1 MALNLDH
8 QRDRIT
14 APSGNITINTN
25 GSLRLP
31 VGNTA
36 QRPQAGVVTTGQI
49 RFNTQTTGFEG
60 YNGTQW
66 NSLTG
71 VFDQDGD
78 TFISA
83 EENPDDDHLRFFTA
97 NQERITIS
105 NTGDVTIFT
114 DTTINTDL
122 NVVGNSQFT
131 GLVDIDSQATIAS
144 LNVEDL
150 TQHRLVFVGSQGEL
164 TDYVDLTFENNV
176 LDVNTDA
183 AIGLPRGSTASRPTA
198 PRPGYIRFNTD
209 TTVTELWDGTS
220 WSEVGSGSV
229 TEAFKTIS
237 VNGQTDIEADGPT
250 DTLTFSAGSGITLTT
265 DPNTDTIT
273 ITANVTSSYGDAQVD
288 AHLNQSTAQANQV
301 LSWDGSDYAWV
312 ANQGGGGGGF
322 SDKIQDADGDT
333 HIKVETT
340 ADEDSIRM
348 STAGTEAMSINNA
361 GVVTFGDSSSTTYYT
376 FPTTRGT
383 TGQVMALDANGNLT
397 FQTMSGGGGG
407 GGGNVYYQTT
417 APSIGITTGDLWF
430 DTGTTGELYVYTGSE
445 WISTTP
451 GADTGFIKQLY
462 AGDGTTTAFDTGTGV
477 NGGTVSLVFL
487 NGVLLQATNDYAESG
502 GVITFVSAP
511 QNGDQIDV
519 AITGSLVSL
528 ALGPL
533 GLTNHTM
540 ISVDAT
546 GHVQVNSLDVTD
558 VADNSIVIAGPNGRL
573 EGDADFTFDGTNM
586 RVNTTGALQI
596 PVGSSAQRPG
606 AVTGQLRYNSTTSE
620 FEGYDG
626 SVWGALGGG
635 GGGGIVLTDLSIGT
649 EGSASGDG
657 EIAYNNTTGV
667 FTYTPPDLSI
677 YLTNVAFADLT
688 TTPTTLA
695 GYGITDAFTADQSLD
710 TTSDVTF
717 NTVSVTA
724 GSLTIDGVSKLE
736 TASQILATTA
746 QTSIDTFAT
755 TDYRSCKYTVQATD
769 TVSSEYQIVEVLLI
783 HDGTTAYITTYGI
796 IHTGASEIVSF
807 DADVNAGNV
816 RLLATGASTNS
827 TQYKV
832 TRISTLV

>member
-14 APSGNITINTN
+14 APGGNITINTN

-49 RFNTQTTGFEG
+49 RFNTQTTTFEG

-164 TDYVDLTFENNV
+164 VDYVDLTFENNV

-183 AIGLPRGSTASRPTA
+183 AIGLPRGSTATRPTA
-198 PRPGYIRFNTD
+198 TRPGYIRFNTD
-209 TTVTELWDGTS
+209 TTVAELWDGTS
-220 WSEVGSGSV
+220 WSEVGSGS
-229 TEAFKTIS
+229 
-237 VNGQTDIEADGPT
+237 
-250 DTLTFSAGSGITLTT
+250 
-265 DPNTDTIT
+265 
-273 ITANVTSSYGDAQVD
+273 SSYGDAQVD
-288 AHLNQSTAQANQV
+288 AHLNQSTAQSNQV

-312 ANQGGGGGGF
+312 ANQGSGGGF

-348 STAGTEAMSINNA
+348 STAGAEAMSIDNA
-361 GVVTFGDSSSTTYYT
+361 GVVTFGDSGGTTYYT

-397 FQTMSGGGGG
+397 FQTLSGGGG

-417 APSIGITTGDLWF
+417 APSIGITSGDLWF

-462 AGDGTTTAFDTGTGV
+462 AGDGSTVAFDTGTGV

-487 NGVLLQATNDYAESG
+487 NGVLLQATNDYAETG

-511 QNGDQIDV
+511 QLGDQIDV

-626 SVWGALGGG
+626 SAWGALGGG
-635 GGGGIVLTDLSIGT
+635 GGGATALEDLTNVSTTSPSTGQVLKWAGTEWAPAADATGSGGSGIALTDLSVGT

-667 FTYTPPDLSI
+667 FTYTPPDLST
-677 YLTNVAFADLT
+677 YLTSVAFADLT

-736 TASQILATTA
+736 TASQTLATTT

>member
-183 AIGLPRGSTASRPTA
+183 AIGLPRGSTATRPTT

-229 TEAFKTIS
+229 TEAFTTIS
-237 VNGQTDIEADGPT
+237 VNGQTDIEADSST

-312 ANQGGGGGGF
+312 ANQGGGGGF

-397 FQTMSGGGGG
+397 FQTLSGGGG

-417 APSIGITTGDLWF
+417 APSIGITSGDLWF
-430 DTGTTGELYVYTGSE
+430 DTGITGELYVYTGSE

-626 SVWGALGGG
+626 SAWGALGS
-635 GGGGIVLTDLSIGT
+635 GGIVLTDLSIGT

-657 EIAYNNTTGV
+657 EIAYNNATGV
-667 FTYTPPDLSI
+667 FTYTPPDLST
-677 YLTNVAFADLT
+677 YLTSVAFTDLT

-736 TASQILATTA
+736 TASQTLATTA

>member
-150 TQHRLVFVGSQGEL
+150 TNNRVVFAGAQGQLE
-164 TDYVDLTFENNV
+164 DNANLTFDGSV
-176 LDVNTDA
+176 FDIDTDA
-183 AIGLPRGSTASRPTA
+183 AIGLPRGPTAQRPTA

-209 TTVTELWDGTS
+209 TNVTELWDGTS
-220 WSEVGSGSV
+220 WREVGSGSV
-229 TEAFKTIS
+229 TEAFTTIS
-237 VNGQTDIEADGPT
+237 VNGQTDIQADGPT
-250 DTLTFSAGSGITLTT
+250 DTLTFAAGSGITLTT
-265 DPNTDTIT
+265 DPSTDTIT
-273 ITANVTSSYGDAQVD
+273 ITANVTSSYGDVQVD

-322 SDKIQDADGDT
+322 SDKIQDTDGDT

-348 STAGTEAMSINNA
+348 TTAGTEAMSINNA
-361 GVVTFGDSSSTTYYT
+361 GVVTFGDSSSNTYYT

-397 FQTMSGGGGG
+397 FQTLSGGG

-430 DTGTTGELYVYTGSE
+430 DTGTTGELYVYTGQE

-462 AGDGTTTAFDTGTGV
+462 AGDGSTVAFDTGTGV
-477 NGGTVSLVFL
+477 SGGTVSLVFL
-487 NGVLLQATNDYAESG
+487 NGVLLQATNDYTETG
-502 GVITFVSAP
+502 GVITFVAAP
-511 QNGDQIDV
+511 QLGDQIDV

-533 GLTNHTM
+533 GLTNHTL

-558 VADNSIVIAGPNGRL
+558 VADTSIVIAGPNGRL

-596 PVGSSAQRPG
+596 PVGSSAQRPS

-626 SVWGALGGG
+626 SAWGSLGSSGG
-635 GGGGIVLTDLSIGT
+635 S
-649 EGSASGDG
+649 S
-657 EIAYNNTTGV
+657 
-667 FTYTPPDLSI
+667 F
-677 YLTNVAFADLT
+677 
-688 TTPTTLA
+688 
-695 GYGITDAFTADQSLD
+695 DQSLN
-710 TTSDVTF
+710 TTDDVTF

-724 GSLTIDGVSKLE
+724 GSLTIDSVSKLE
-736 TASQILATTA
+736 TASQTLATTT
-746 QTSIDTFAT
+746 QTAIDTFAT

-816 RLLATGASTNS
+816 RLLATGASANS

>member
-150 TQHRLVFVGSQGEL
+150 TDNRVVFAGAQGQLE
-164 TDYVDLTFENNV
+164 DNANLTFDGSV
-176 LDVNTDA
+176 FDIDTDA
-183 AIGLPRGSTASRPTA
+183 AIGLPRGPTAQRPAA

-209 TTVTELWDGTS
+209 TNVTELWDGTS

-229 TEAFKTIS
+229 TEAFTTIS
-237 VNGQTDIEADGPT
+237 VNGQTDIQADGPT
-250 DTLTFSAGSGITLTT
+250 DTLTFAAGSGITLTT
-265 DPNTDTIT
+265 DPSTDTIT
-273 ITANVTSSYGDAQVD
+273 ITANVTSSYGDVQVD

-312 ANQGGGGGGF
+312 ANQGGSGGGF
-322 SDKIQDADGDT
+322 SDKIQDTDGDT

-348 STAGTEAMSINNA
+348 TTAGTEAMSINNA
-361 GVVTFGDSSSTTYYT
+361 GVVTFGDSSSNTYYT

-397 FQTMSGGGGG
+397 FQTLSGGGA

-430 DTGTTGELYVYTGSE
+430 DTGITGELYVYTGSE

-477 NGGTVSLVFL
+477 SGGTVSLVFL

-626 SVWGALGGG
+626 TAWGALG

-657 EIAYNNTTGV
+657 EIAYNNATGV
-667 FTYTPPDLSI
+667 FTYTPPDLST
-677 YLTNVAFADLT
+677 YLTSVAFTDLT

-724 GSLTIDGVSKLE
+724 GSLTINGVSKLE
-736 TASQILATTA
+736 TASQTLATTT
-746 QTSIDTFAT
+746 QTAIDTFAT

>member
-14 APSGNITINTN
+14 APGGNITINTN

-49 RFNTQTTGFEG
+49 RFNTQTTTFEG

-164 TDYVDLTFENNV
+164 VDYVDLTFENNV

-183 AIGLPRGSTASRPTA
+183 AIGLPRGSTATRPTA
-198 PRPGYIRFNTD
+198 TRPGYIRFNTD
-209 TTVTELWDGTS
+209 TTVAELWDGTS
-220 WSEVGSGSV
+220 WSEVGSGS
-229 TEAFKTIS
+229 
-237 VNGQTDIEADGPT
+237 
-250 DTLTFSAGSGITLTT
+250 
-265 DPNTDTIT
+265 
-273 ITANVTSSYGDAQVD
+273 SSYGDAQVD
-288 AHLNQSTAQANQV
+288 AHLNQSTAQSNQV

-312 ANQGGGGGGF
+312 ANQGSGGGF

-348 STAGTEAMSINNA
+348 STAGAEAMSIDNA
-361 GVVTFGDSSSTTYYT
+361 GVVTFGDSGSNTYYT

-397 FQTMSGGGGG
+397 FQTLSGGGG

-417 APSIGITTGDLWF
+417 APSIGITSGDLWF

-462 AGDGTTTAFDTGTGV
+462 AGDGSTVAFDTGTGV

-487 NGVLLQATNDYAESG
+487 NGVLLQATNDYAETG

-511 QNGDQIDV
+511 QLGDQIDV

-626 SVWGALGGG
+626 SAWGALGGG
-635 GGGGIVLTDLSIGT
+635 GGGATALEDLTNVSTTSPSTGQVLKWAGTEWAPAADATGSGGSGIALTDLSVGT

-667 FTYTPPDLSI
+667 FTYTPPDLST
-677 YLTNVAFADLT
+677 YLTSVAFADLT

-736 TASQILATTA
+736 TASQTLATTT

>member
-361 GVVTFGDSSSTTYYT
+361 GVVTFGDSGSTTYYT

-462 AGDGTTTAFDTGTGV
+462 AGDGSTVAFDTGTGV

-596 PVGSSAQRPG
+596 PVGSSAQRPS

-626 SVWGALGGG
+626 SAWSALGSGS
-635 GGGGIVLTDLSIGT
+635 GGGIALTDLSIGT

-657 EIAYNNTTGV
+657 ELSYNNTTGV
-667 FTYTPPDLSI
+667 FTYTPPDLST
-677 YLTNVAFADLT
+677 YLTSVAFADLT

-736 TASQILATTA
+736 TASQTLATTA

>member
-150 TQHRLVFVGSQGEL
+150 TDNRVVFAGAQGQLE
-164 TDYVDLTFENNV
+164 DNADLTFDGSV
-176 LDVNTDA
+176 FDIDTDA
-183 AIGLPRGSTASRPTA
+183 AIGLPRGPTAQRPTA

-250 DTLTFSAGSGITLTT
+250 DTLTFAAGSGITLTT

-273 ITANVTSSYGDAQVD
+273 ITANVTSSYGDVQVD

-348 STAGTEAMSINNA
+348 STAGSEAMSINNA
-361 GVVTFGDSSSTTYYT
+361 GVVTFGDSGSNTYYT

-397 FQTMSGGGGG
+397 FQTLSGGGG

-462 AGDGTTTAFDTGTGV
+462 AGDGSTVAFDTGTGV

-487 NGVLLQATNDYAESG
+487 NGVLLQATNDYAETG

-511 QNGDQIDV
+511 QLGDQIDV

-626 SVWGALGGG
+626 SAWGALGGG
-635 GGGGIVLTDLSIGT
+635 GGGIALTDLSVGT

-667 FTYTPPDLSI
+667 FTYTPPDLST
-677 YLTNVAFADLT
+677 YLTSVAFADLT

-736 TASQILATTA
+736 TASQTLATTT
-746 QTSIDTFAT
+746 QTAIDTFAT

-816 RLLATGASTNS
+816 RLLATGASANS

>member
-14 APSGNITINTN
+14 APGGNITINTN

-49 RFNTQTTGFEG
+49 RFNTQTTTFEG

-164 TDYVDLTFENNV
+164 VDYVDLTFENNV

-183 AIGLPRGSTASRPTA
+183 AIGLPRGSTATRPTA
-198 PRPGYIRFNTD
+198 TRPGYIRFNTD
-209 TTVTELWDGTS
+209 TTVAELWDGTS
-220 WSEVGSGSV
+220 WSEVGSGS
-229 TEAFKTIS
+229 
-237 VNGQTDIEADGPT
+237 
-250 DTLTFSAGSGITLTT
+250 
-265 DPNTDTIT
+265 
-273 ITANVTSSYGDAQVD
+273 SSYGDAQVD
-288 AHLNQSTAQANQV
+288 AHLNQSTAQSNQV

-312 ANQGGGGGGF
+312 ANQGSGGGF

-348 STAGTEAMSINNA
+348 STAGAEAMSIDNA
-361 GVVTFGDSSSTTYYT
+361 GVVTFGDSGSNTYYT

-397 FQTMSGGGGG
+397 FQTLSGGGG

-417 APSIGITTGDLWF
+417 APSIGITSGDLWF

-462 AGDGTTTAFDTGTGV
+462 AGDGSTVAFDTGTGV

-487 NGVLLQATNDYAESG
+487 NGVLLQATNDYAETG

-511 QNGDQIDV
+511 QLGDQIDV

-626 SVWGALGGG
+626 SAWGALGGG
-635 GGGGIVLTDLSIGT
+635 GGGIALTDLSVGT

-667 FTYTPPDLSI
+667 FTYTPPDLST
-677 YLTNVAFADLT
+677 YLTSVAFADLT

-736 TASQILATTA
+736 TASQTLATTT

>member
-150 TQHRLVFVGSQGEL
+150 TDNRVVFAGAQGEL
-164 TDYVDLTFENNV
+164 EDDANLTFDGSV
-176 LDVNTDA
+176 FDIDTDA
-183 AIGLPRGSTASRPTA
+183 AIGLPRGSTATRPTA

-209 TTVTELWDGTS
+209 TNVTELWDGTS
-220 WSEVGSGSV
+220 WSGVGSGSV

-250 DTLTFSAGSGITLTT
+250 DTLTFAAGSGITLTT

-312 ANQGGGGGGF
+312 ANQGGGGF

-361 GVVTFGDSSSTTYYT
+361 GVVTFGDSGSTTYYT

-397 FQTMSGGGGG
+397 FQTLSGGGG

-462 AGDGTTTAFDTGTGV
+462 AGDGSTVAFDTGTGV

-502 GVITFVSAP
+502 GVITFVTAP
-511 QNGDQIDV
+511 QLGDQIDV

-626 SVWGALGGG
+626 SAWGALG
-635 GGGGIVLTDLSIGT
+635 GGGGIVLTDLSVGT
-649 EGSASGDG
+649 ESSASGDG

-667 FTYTPPDLSI
+667 FTYTPPDLST
-677 YLTNVAFADLT
+677 YLTSVAFADLT

-736 TASQILATTA
+736 TASQTLATTT
-746 QTSIDTFAT
+746 QTAIDTFAT

-807 DADVNAGNV
+807 DADVNTGNV
-816 RLLATGASTNS
+816 RLLATGASINS

>member
-150 TQHRLVFVGSQGEL
+150 TDNRVVFAGAQGEL
-164 TDYVDLTFENNV
+164 EDDANLTFDGSV
-176 LDVNTDA
+176 FDIDTDA
-183 AIGLPRGSTASRPTA
+183 AIGLPRGSTATRPSA

-209 TTVTELWDGTS
+209 TNVTELWDGTS

-361 GVVTFGDSSSTTYYT
+361 GVVTFGDSGSTTYYT

-397 FQTMSGGGGG
+397 FQTMSGGGG

-462 AGDGTTTAFDTGTGV
+462 AGDGSTVAFDTGTGV

-626 SVWGALGGG
+626 SAWSALGSGS
-635 GGGGIVLTDLSIGT
+635 GGGIALTDLSIGT

-657 EIAYNNTTGV
+657 ELSYNNTTGV
-667 FTYTPPDLSI
+667 FTYTPPDLST
-677 YLTNVAFADLT
+677 YLTSVAFADLT

-736 TASQILATTA
+736 TASQTLATTA

-796 IHTGASEIVSF
+796 IHTGANEIVSF
-807 DADVNAGNV
+807 DADVNTGNV

>member
-150 TQHRLVFVGSQGEL
+150 TDNRVVFAGSQGEL
-164 TDYVDLTFENNV
+164 EDDANLTFDGSV
-176 LDVNTDA
+176 FDIDTDA
-183 AIGLPRGSTASRPTA
+183 AIGLPRGPTAQRPTA

-209 TTVTELWDGTS
+209 TNVTELWDGTS

-229 TEAFKTIS
+229 TEAFTTIS
-237 VNGQTDIEADGPT
+237 VNGQTDIQADGPT
-250 DTLTFSAGSGITLTT
+250 DTLTFAAGSGITLTT
-265 DPNTDTIT
+265 DPSTDTIT
-273 ITANVTSSYGDAQVD
+273 ITANVTSSYGDVQVD

-322 SDKIQDADGDT
+322 SDKIQDTDGDT

-348 STAGTEAMSINNA
+348 TTAGTEAMSIDNA
-361 GVVTFGDSSSTTYYT
+361 GVVTFGDSSSNTYYT

-397 FQTMSGGGGG
+397 FQTLSGGGGG

-430 DTGTTGELYVYTGSE
+430 DTGTTGELYVYTGQE

-462 AGDGTTTAFDTGTGV
+462 AGDGSTVAFDTGTGV
-477 NGGTVSLVFL
+477 SGGTVSLVFL
-487 NGVLLQATNDYAESG
+487 NGVLLQATNDYTETG
-502 GVITFVSAP
+502 GVITFVAAP
-511 QNGDQIDV
+511 QLGDQIDV

-533 GLTNHTM
+533 GLTNHTL

-558 VADNSIVIAGPNGRL
+558 VADTSIVIAGPNGRL

-596 PVGSSAQRPG
+596 PVGSSAQRPS

-626 SVWGALGGG
+626 SAWGSLGSSGG
-635 GGGGIVLTDLSIGT
+635 S
-649 EGSASGDG
+649 S
-657 EIAYNNTTGV
+657 
-667 FTYTPPDLSI
+667 F
-677 YLTNVAFADLT
+677 
-688 TTPTTLA
+688 
-695 GYGITDAFTADQSLD
+695 DQSLN
-710 TTSDVTF
+710 TTDDVTF

-724 GSLTIDGVSKLE
+724 GSLTIDSVSKLE
-736 TASQILATTA
+736 TASQTLATTT
-746 QTSIDTFAT
+746 QTAIDTFAT

-816 RLLATGASTNS
+816 RLLATGASANS

>member
-49 RFNTQTTGFEG
+49 RFNTQTTTFEG

-105 NTGDVTIFT
+105 NTGTVTIFT
-114 DTTINTDL
+114 DTTINTEL
-122 NVVGNSQFT
+122 NVLGNSQFT

-164 TDYVDLTFENNV
+164 VDYVDLTFENNV

-183 AIGLPRGSTASRPTA
+183 AIGLPRGSTATRPTE

-250 DTLTFSAGSGITLTT
+250 DILTFAAGSGITLTT

-348 STAGTEAMSINNA
+348 STAGTEAVSIDNA
-361 GVVTFGDSSSTTYYT
+361 GVVTFGDSGGNTYYT

-397 FQTMSGGGGG
+397 FQTLSGGGGG

-430 DTGTTGELYVYTGSE
+430 DTGTTGELYVYTGQE

-462 AGDGTTTAFDTGTGV
+462 AGDGSTVAFDTGTGV
-477 NGGTVSLVFL
+477 SGGTVSLVFL
-487 NGVLLQATNDYAESG
+487 NGVLLQATNDYTETG

-511 QNGDQIDV
+511 QLGDQIDV

-533 GLTNHTM
+533 GLTNHTL

-596 PVGSSAQRPG
+596 PVGSSAQRPS

-626 SVWGALGGG
+626 SAWGALGGG
-635 GGGGIVLTDLSIGT
+635 GGGIALTDLSVGT

-667 FTYTPPDLSI
+667 FTYTPPDLST
-677 YLTNVAFADLT
+677 YLTSVAFADLT

-736 TASQILATTA
+736 TASQTLATTT
-746 QTSIDTFAT
+746 QTAIDTFAT

>member
-626 SVWGALGGG
+626 SAWGALGGG

>member
-150 TQHRLVFVGSQGEL
+150 TDNRVVFAGAQGQLE
-164 TDYVDLTFENNV
+164 DNANLTFDGSV
-176 LDVNTDA
+176 FDIDTDA
-183 AIGLPRGSTASRPTA
+183 AIGLPRGPTAQRPAA

-209 TTVTELWDGTS
+209 TNVTELWDGTS

-229 TEAFKTIS
+229 TEAFTTIS
-237 VNGQTDIEADGPT
+237 VNGQTDIQADGPT
-250 DTLTFSAGSGITLTT
+250 DTLTFAAGSGITLTT
-265 DPNTDTIT
+265 DPSTDTIT
-273 ITANVTSSYGDAQVD
+273 ITANVTSSYGDVQVD

-312 ANQGGGGGGF
+312 ANQGGSGGGF
-322 SDKIQDADGDT
+322 SDKIQDTDGDT

-348 STAGTEAMSINNA
+348 TTAGTEAMSINNA
-361 GVVTFGDSSSTTYYT
+361 GVVTFGDSSSNTYYT

-397 FQTMSGGGGG
+397 FQTLSGGGA

-430 DTGTTGELYVYTGSE
+430 DTGITGELYVYTGSE

-477 NGGTVSLVFL
+477 SGGTVSLVFL

-626 SVWGALGGG
+626 TAWGALG

-657 EIAYNNTTGV
+657 EIAYNNATGV
-667 FTYTPPDLSI
+667 FTYTPPDLST
-677 YLTNVAFADLT
+677 YLTSVAFTDLT

-724 GSLTIDGVSKLE
+724 GSLTINGVSKLE
-736 TASQILATTA
+736 TASQTLATTA

>member
-361 GVVTFGDSSSTTYYT
+361 GVVTFGDSGSTTYYT

>member
-14 APSGNITINTN
+14 APGGNITINTN

-49 RFNTQTTGFEG
+49 RFNTQTTTFEG

-164 TDYVDLTFENNV
+164 VDYVDLTFENNV

-183 AIGLPRGSTASRPTA
+183 AIGLPRGSTATRPTA
-198 PRPGYIRFNTD
+198 TRPGYIRFNTD
-209 TTVTELWDGTS
+209 TTVAELWDGTS
-220 WSEVGSGSV
+220 WSEVGSGS
-229 TEAFKTIS
+229 
-237 VNGQTDIEADGPT
+237 
-250 DTLTFSAGSGITLTT
+250 
-265 DPNTDTIT
+265 
-273 ITANVTSSYGDAQVD
+273 SSYGDAQVD
-288 AHLNQSTAQANQV
+288 AHLNQSTAQSNQV

-312 ANQGGGGGGF
+312 ANQGSGGGF

-348 STAGTEAMSINNA
+348 STAGAEAMSIDNA
-361 GVVTFGDSSSTTYYT
+361 GVVTFGDSGGTTYYT

-397 FQTMSGGGGG
+397 FQTLSGGGG

-417 APSIGITTGDLWF
+417 APSIGITSGDLWF

-462 AGDGTTTAFDTGTGV
+462 AGDGSTVAFDTGTGV

-487 NGVLLQATNDYAESG
+487 NGVLLQATNDYAETG

-511 QNGDQIDV
+511 QLGYQIDV

-626 SVWGALGGG
+626 SAWGALGGG
-635 GGGGIVLTDLSIGT
+635 GGGIALTDLSVGT
-649 EGSASGDG
+649 EGSAS
-657 EIAYNNTTGV
+657 
-667 FTYTPPDLSI
+667 
-677 YLTNVAFADLT
+677 
-688 TTPTTLA
+688 
-695 GYGITDAFTADQSLD
+695 
-710 TTSDVTF
+710 
-717 NTVSVTA
+717 
-724 GSLTIDGVSKLE
+724 
-736 TASQILATTA
+736 
-746 QTSIDTFAT
+746 
-755 TDYRSCKYTVQATD
+755 
-769 TVSSEYQIVEVLLI
+769 
-783 HDGTTAYITTYGI
+783 
-796 IHTGASEIVSF
+796 
-807 DADVNAGNV
+807 
-816 RLLATGASTNS
+816 
-827 TQYKV
+827 
-832 TRISTLV
+832 

>member
-150 TQHRLVFVGSQGEL
+150 TDNRVVFAGAQGQLE
-164 TDYVDLTFENNV
+164 DNANLTFDGSV
-176 LDVNTDA
+176 FDIDTDA
-183 AIGLPRGSTASRPTA
+183 AIGLPRGPTAQRPAA

-209 TTVTELWDGTS
+209 TNVTELWDGTS

-229 TEAFKTIS
+229 TEAFTTIS
-237 VNGQTDIEADGPT
+237 VNGQTDIQADGPT
-250 DTLTFSAGSGITLTT
+250 DTLTFAAGSGITLTT
-265 DPNTDTIT
+265 DPSTDTIT
-273 ITANVTSSYGDAQVD
+273 ITANVTSSYGDVQVD

-312 ANQGGGGGGF
+312 ANQGGSGGGF
-322 SDKIQDADGDT
+322 SDKIQDTDGDT

-348 STAGTEAMSINNA
+348 TTAGTEAMSINNA
-361 GVVTFGDSSSTTYYT
+361 GVVTFGDSSSNTYYT

-397 FQTMSGGGGG
+397 FQTLSGGGA

-430 DTGTTGELYVYTGSE
+430 DTGITGELYVYTGSE

-477 NGGTVSLVFL
+477 SGGTVSLVFL

-596 PVGSSAQRPG
+596 PVGSSAQRPS

-626 SVWGALGGG
+626 TAWGALG

-657 EIAYNNTTGV
+657 EIAYNNATGV
-667 FTYTPPDLSI
+667 FTYTPPDLST
-677 YLTNVAFADLT
+677 YLTSVAFTDLT

-724 GSLTIDGVSKLE
+724 GSLTINGVSKLE
-736 TASQILATTA
+736 TASQTLATTA

>member
-150 TQHRLVFVGSQGEL
+150 TDNRVVFAGAQGQLE
-164 TDYVDLTFENNV
+164 DNANLTFDGSV
-176 LDVNTDA
+176 FDIDTDA
-183 AIGLPRGSTASRPTA
+183 AIGLPRGPTAQRPAA

-209 TTVTELWDGTS
+209 TNVTELWDGTS

-229 TEAFKTIS
+229 TEAFTTIS
-237 VNGQTDIEADGPT
+237 VNGQTDIQADGPT
-250 DTLTFSAGSGITLTT
+250 DTLTFAAGSGITLTT
-265 DPNTDTIT
+265 DPSTDTIT
-273 ITANVTSSYGDAQVD
+273 ITANVTSSYGDVQVD

-322 SDKIQDADGDT
+322 SDKIQDTDGDT

-348 STAGTEAMSINNA
+348 TTAGTEAMSINNA
-361 GVVTFGDSSSTTYYT
+361 GVVTFGDSSSNTYYT

-397 FQTMSGGGGG
+397 FQTLSGGGA

-430 DTGTTGELYVYTGSE
+430 DTGITGELYVYTGSE

-477 NGGTVSLVFL
+477 SGGTVSLVFL

-626 SVWGALGGG
+626 TAWGALG

-657 EIAYNNTTGV
+657 EIAYNNATGV
-667 FTYTPPDLSI
+667 FTYTPPDLST
-677 YLTNVAFADLT
+677 YLTSVAFTDLT

-724 GSLTIDGVSKLE
+724 GSLTINGVSKLE
-736 TASQILATTA
+736 TASQTLATTA

>member
-14 APSGNITINTN
+14 APGGNITINTN

-164 TDYVDLTFENNV
+164 VDYVDLTFENNV

-183 AIGLPRGSTASRPTA
+183 AIGLPRGSTATRPTA

-220 WSEVGSGSV
+220 WSEVGSGNV
-229 TEAFKTIS
+229 TEAFTTIS

-250 DTLTFSAGSGITLTT
+250 DTLTFAAGSGITLTT

-288 AHLNQSTAQANQV
+288 AHLNQSTAQANEV

-312 ANQGGGGGGF
+312 ANQGSSGGF

-348 STAGTEAMSINNA
+348 STAGSEAMSIDNA
-361 GVVTFGDSSSTTYYT
+361 GVITFGDSGGTTYYT

-397 FQTMSGGGGG
+397 FQTLSGGGGG

-417 APSIGITTGDLWF
+417 APSIGITSGDLWF

-462 AGDGTTTAFDTGTGV
+462 AGDGSTVAFDTGTGV

-487 NGVLLQATNDYAESG
+487 NGVLLQATNDYAETG

-511 QNGDQIDV
+511 QLGDQIDV

-596 PVGSSAQRPG
+596 PVGSSAQRPS

-626 SVWGALGGG
+626 GAWSTLGGG
-635 GGGGIVLTDLSIGT
+635 GIALTDLSIGT
-649 EGSASGDG
+649 SLSASSNG

-667 FTYTPPDLSI
+667 FTYTPPDLST
-677 YLTNVAFADLT
+677 YLTSVAFADLT

-695 GYGITDAFTADQSLD
+695 GYGITDSFTADQSLD

-736 TASQILATTA
+736 TASQTLATTA

-816 RLLATGASTNS
+816 RLLATGASANS

>member
-150 TQHRLVFVGSQGEL
+150 TDNRVVFAGAQGQLE
-164 TDYVDLTFENNV
+164 DNANLTFDGSV
-176 LDVNTDA
+176 FDIDTDA
-183 AIGLPRGSTASRPTA
+183 AIGLPRGPTAQRPTA

-209 TTVTELWDGTS
+209 TNVTELWDGTS

-229 TEAFKTIS
+229 TEAFTTIS
-237 VNGQTDIEADGPT
+237 VNGQTDIQADGPT
-250 DTLTFSAGSGITLTT
+250 DTLTFAAGSGITLTT
-265 DPNTDTIT
+265 DPSTDTIT
-273 ITANVTSSYGDAQVD
+273 ITANVTSSYGDVQVD

-322 SDKIQDADGDT
+322 SDKIQDTDGDT

-348 STAGTEAMSINNA
+348 TTAGTEAMSINNA
-361 GVVTFGDSSSTTYYT
+361 GVVTFGDSSSNTYYT

-397 FQTMSGGGGG
+397 FQTLSGGG

-430 DTGTTGELYVYTGSE
+430 DTGTTGELYVYTGQE

-462 AGDGTTTAFDTGTGV
+462 AGDGSTVAFDTGTGV
-477 NGGTVSLVFL
+477 SGGTVSLVFL
-487 NGVLLQATNDYAESG
+487 NGVLLQATNDYTETG
-502 GVITFVSAP
+502 GVITFVAAP
-511 QNGDQIDV
+511 QLGDQIDV

-533 GLTNHTM
+533 GLTNHTL

-558 VADNSIVIAGPNGRL
+558 VADTSIVIAGPNGRL

-596 PVGSSAQRPG
+596 PVGSSAQRPS

-626 SVWGALGGG
+626 SAWGSLGSSGG
-635 GGGGIVLTDLSIGT
+635 S
-649 EGSASGDG
+649 S
-657 EIAYNNTTGV
+657 
-667 FTYTPPDLSI
+667 F
-677 YLTNVAFADLT
+677 
-688 TTPTTLA
+688 
-695 GYGITDAFTADQSLD
+695 DQSLN
-710 TTSDVTF
+710 TTDDVTF

-724 GSLTIDGVSKLE
+724 GSLTIDSVSKLE
-736 TASQILATTA
+736 TASQTLATTT
-746 QTSIDTFAT
+746 QTAIDTFAT

-816 RLLATGASTNS
+816 RLLATGASANS

>member
-49 RFNTQTTGFEG
+49 RFNTQTTTFEG

-164 TDYVDLTFENNV
+164 VDYVDLTFENNV

-183 AIGLPRGSTASRPTA
+183 AIGLPRGSTATRPTA

-250 DTLTFSAGSGITLTT
+250 DTLTFAAGSGITLTT

-312 ANQGGGGGGF
+312 ANQGSGGGGF

-361 GVVTFGDSSSTTYYT
+361 GVVTFGDSGSNTYYT

-397 FQTMSGGGGG
+397 FQTLSGGGG

-417 APSIGITTGDLWF
+417 APSIGITSGDLWF

-462 AGDGTTTAFDTGTGV
+462 AGDGSTVAFDTGTGV

-487 NGVLLQATNDYAESG
+487 NGVLLQATNDYTETG

-511 QNGDQIDV
+511 QLGDQIDV

-533 GLTNHTM
+533 GLTNHTL

-573 EGDADFTFDGTNM
+573 EGDADLTFDGTNM

-626 SVWGALGGG
+626 SAWGALGGG
-635 GGGGIVLTDLSIGT
+635 GGGIALTDLSVGT

-667 FTYTPPDLSI
+667 FTYTPPDLST
-677 YLTNVAFADLT
+677 YLTSVAFADLT

-736 TASQILATTA
+736 TASQTLATTT
-746 QTSIDTFAT
+746 QTAIDTFAT

>member
-150 TQHRLVFVGSQGEL
+150 TDNRVVFAGAQGEL
-164 TDYVDLTFENNV
+164 EDDANLTFDGSV
-176 LDVNTDA
+176 FDIDTDA
-183 AIGLPRGSTASRPTA
+183 AIGLPRGSTATRPSA

-209 TTVTELWDGTS
+209 TNVTELWDGTS
-220 WSEVGSGSV
+220 WSEVGSGTV

-237 VNGQTDIEADGPT
+237 VNGQTDIEADSPT
-250 DTLTFSAGSGITLTT
+250 DILTFAAGSGITLTT
-265 DPNTDTIT
+265 DSNTDTIT

-361 GVVTFGDSSSTTYYT
+361 GVVTFGDSGSTTYYT

-397 FQTMSGGGGG
+397 FQTLSGGGG

-462 AGDGTTTAFDTGTGV
+462 AGDGSTVAFDTGTGV

-502 GVITFVSAP
+502 GVITFVTAP
-511 QNGDQIDV
+511 QLGDQIDV

-606 AVTGQLRYNSTTSE
+606 AVTGQLRYNLTTSE
-620 FEGYDG
+620 FEGYNG
-626 SVWGALGGG
+626 SAWGALSG
-635 GGGGIVLTDLSIGT
+635 GGGGIALTDLSVGT

-667 FTYTPPDLSI
+667 FTYTPPDLST
-677 YLTNVAFADLT
+677 YLTSVAFADLT

-736 TASQILATTA
+736 TASQTLATTT
-746 QTSIDTFAT
+746 QTAIDTFAT

-807 DADVNAGNV
+807 DADVNTGNV